1 MSSPH
6 RFCWWRRRAVPVGLL
21 IATLGVVPGPVASG
35 VQPAGA
41 AEPATTPG
49 GGPAPEELR
58 DLEDRGRRIALYFE
72 AVREAEELARSAG
85 HDLRPDRVLVVA
97 DRDAWRV
104 VFLRDVVEQGRKQGL
119 KVQAEVPFNPVV
131 GELGAIRI
139 AIPPRSAT
147 AAVASHARAL
157 DVAEA
162 SAAGI
167 QNAPPPFE
175 ASVFREADGSFNV
188 YLKSK
193 SDDRGLV
200 RFGGDLRVR
209 VASTGRQRMELEALH
224 GEPVLV
230 SRAPRAAGSPTIH
243 EHAPGDLPSPND
255 VAEILRDPS
264 LAPHLVLTPRWMF
277 RVDAQGNV
285 TYLGPSPSAPSA
297 SPTPGRS

>member
-21 IATLGVVPGPVASG
+21 IATLVCVPQKGEAD
-35 VQPAGA
+35 PAG
-41 AEPATTPG
+41 EPGA
-49 GGPAPEELR
+49 GPAPEELR

-97 DRDAWRV
+97 ERDAWRV

-162 SAAGI
+162 S
-167 QNAPPPFE
+167 
-175 ASVFREADGSFNV
+175 VFREADGSFNV

-193 SDDRGLV
+193 SDDPGLV

-209 VASTGRQRMELEALH
+209 VASTGRQKMELEALH

-243 EHAPGDLPSPND
+243 EHAPGDLPSPTD

-264 LAPHLVLTPRWMF
+264 LAPHLVLTSRWMF

-285 TYLGPSPSAPSA
+285 TYLGPGPSAPSA